1 MELSTTRTPDSNAR
15 SAMADIVCL
24 IQDRPLSG
32 VRILALEQMQAL
44 PNATQLLS
52 RFGADVIKVEAP
64 ERGDSG
70 RAAQPAA
77 VVNPGDAPVGAT
89 FLRNNAGKRSI
100 AVDLKDPRGRAVV
113 LELAT
118 RVDVVAENL
127 GPGRAERLGLAY
139 DDVRA
144 ANRAAVYL
152 SISGFGAAGD
162 SPYATWP
169 AYAAVAEAMS
179 GIYEHARRAGHAPV
193 VNPVGGLG
201 DTGTGLY
208 AVIGVL
214 AALRHRDRTG
224 QGQFVDVSMYDAML
238 AMCDI
243 VTNFW
248 SLGLR
253 REPDR
258 DLPNPVILD
267 SFRARDGWLM
277 LQVSRRHQFDRFADL
292 LGRPEWKDDE
302 RLATPWGWAEHL
314 EDIVRPAVE
323 AWAGGLGK
331 AEAARQL
338 AEAGIA
344 AAPCNTADDVVADP
358 HVRAHHMLVEI
369 PRFDDVAQPVL
380 GAGNPVKLSAMPDQ
394 PSGRVPRL
402 GEDTSA
408 VLGEL
413 LGMDE
418 TAIKELRSAGVI
430 GGQ

>member
-1 MELSTTRTPDSNAR
+1 
-15 SAMADIVCL
+15 MADIVCL
-24 IQDRPLSG
+24 IQDRDLPAEGPLSG
-32 VRILALEQMQAL
+32 VRILSLEQMQAL
-44 PNATQLLS
+44 PNATQLLA

-64 ERGDSG
+64 ARGDSG

-89 FLRNNAGKRSI
+89 CLRNNGGKRSI
-100 AVDLKDPRGRAVV
+100 AVDLKDARGRALI
-113 LELAT
+113 LELAKH
-118 RVDVVAENL
+118 VDVVAENL
-127 GPGRAERLGLAY
+127 GPGRAQRLGLAY
-139 DDVRA
+139 DDIRA
-144 ANRAAVYL
+144 VNDAVIYL

-169 AYAAVAEAMS
+169 AYAAVAGSMS

-208 AVIGVL
+208 GVIGVL
-214 AALRHRDRTG
+214 TALRHRDRTG
-224 QGQFVDVSMYDAML
+224 KGQLVDVSMFDAML
-238 AMCDI
+238 AICDI

-253 REPDR
+253 REPDS
-258 DLPNPVILD
+258 DLRNPVILD

-277 LQVSRRHQFDRFADL
+277 LQVSRRHQFERFADL

-302 RLATPWGWAEHL
+302 RLATPWGWADHV
-314 EDIVRPAVE
+314 EDIIRPAVE
-323 AWAGGLGK
+323 AWASGLDK

-338 AEAGIA
+338 AAAGIA
-344 AAPCNTADDVVADP
+344 AAPCNSADDVVVDP
-358 HVRAHHMLVEI
+358 HVRAHRMLVEI
-369 PRFDDVAQPVL
+369 PRFDGVEQPVL
-380 GAGNPVKLSAMPDQ
+380 AAGNPVKLSAVPDE
-394 PSGRVPRL
+394 PSGQVPRL
-402 GEDTSA
+402 GEDTA
-408 VLGEL
+408 EVLGEL

>member
-1 MELSTTRTPDSNAR
+1 
-15 SAMADIVCL
+15 MAGIVCL
-24 IQDRPLSG
+24 IQRTPLSG

-44 PNATQLLS
+44 PNATQLLA

-64 ERGDSG
+64 DRGDSG

-89 FLRNNAGKRSI
+89 YLRNNSGKRSI
-100 AVDLKDPRGRAVV
+100 AIDLKDPRGRALV
-113 LELAT
+113 LDLA
-118 RVDVVAENL
+118 RHVDVVAENL
-127 GPGRAERLGLAY
+127 GPGRAQRLGLAY

-144 ANRAAVYL
+144 ANPGIVYL

-162 SPYATWP
+162 SPYAAWP

-179 GIYEHARRAGHAPV
+179 GIYEHARKAGHAPI

-214 AALRHRDRTG
+214 AALRHREHTG
-224 QGQFVDVSMYDAML
+224 EGQFVDVSMFDAML

-248 SLGLR
+248 SLGIR
-253 REPDR
+253 REPDS
-258 DLPNPVILD
+258 DLRNPVILD

-277 LQVSRRHQFDRFADL
+277 LQVSRRHQFERFADL
-292 LGRPEWKDDE
+292 LGQPGWKDDE
-302 RLATPWGWAEHL
+302 RLATPWGWADHV
-314 EDIVRPAVE
+314 EDIIRPAVE
-323 AWAGGLGK
+323 AWAAGLDK
-331 AEAARQL
+331 ADAARQL

-344 AAPCNTADDVVADP
+344 AAPCNGADDVVADP

-369 PRFDDVAQPVL
+369 PRFDDVEQPVL
-380 GAGNPVKLSAMPDQ
+380 AAGNPVKLSGMPDQ
-394 PSGRVPRL
+394 PSGQVPRL
-402 GEDTSA
+402 GEHTVE
-408 VLGEL
+408 VLDEL

-418 TAIKELRSAGVI
+418 TAVKELRAAGVI

>member
-1 MELSTTRTPDSNAR
+1 MPGSVCRIQQTPLA
-15 SAMADIVCL
+15 
-24 IQDRPLSG
+24 G

-44 PNATQLLS
+44 PNATQLLA

-64 ERGDSG
+64 DRGDSG
-70 RAAQPAA
+70 RGAQPAA
-77 VVNPGDAPVGAT
+77 VVNPGDAPAGAT
-89 FLRNNAGKRSI
+89 FLRNNSGKRSI
-100 AVDLKDPRGRAVV
+100 AIDLKDPRGRDLV
-113 LELAT
+113 LDLAS

-127 GPGRAERLGLAY
+127 GPGRAQRLGVAY

-144 ANRAAVYL
+144 TNERVVYL

-162 SPYATWP
+162 SPYAAWP

-179 GIYEHARRAGHAPV
+179 GIYEHARRAGHAPI

-201 DTGTGLY
+201 DTATGLY
-208 AVIGVL
+208 GVIGIL
-214 AALRHRDRTG
+214 TALRHRDQTG
-224 QGQFVDVSMYDAML
+224 QGQFVDVSMFDAML

-277 LQVSRRHQFDRFADL
+277 LQVSRRHQFERFADL

-302 RLATPWGWAEHL
+302 RLATSWGWAEHI
-314 EDIVRPAVE
+314 EDIIRPAVE
-323 AWAGGLGK
+323 SWASTMGK
-331 AEAARQL
+331 ADAARQL

-344 AAPCNTADDVVADP
+344 AAPCNTADDVVADA
-358 HVRAHHMLVEI
+358 HARAHRMLVEI
-369 PRFDDVAQPVL
+369 PRFDGVEQPVL
-380 GAGNPVKLSAMPDQ
+380 GAGNPVKLSAMADEPN
-394 PSGRVPRL
+394 GRIPRL
-402 GEDTSA
+402 GEDTTS
-408 VLGEL
+408 VLGDL

>member
-1 MELSTTRTPDSNAR
+1 
-15 SAMADIVCL
+15 
-24 IQDRPLSG
+24 
-32 VRILALEQMQAL
+32 MQAL
-44 PNATQLLS
+44 PNATQLLA
-52 RFGADVIKVEAP
+52 RFGADVIKLEAP
-64 ERGDSG
+64 DRGDSG

-89 FLRNNAGKRSI
+89 FLRNNSGKRSI
-100 AVDLKDPRGRAVV
+100 AVDLKDERGRALI
-113 LELAT
+113 LELAKH
-118 RVDVVAENL
+118 VDVVAENL

-144 ANRAAVYL
+144 ANAAVIYL

-169 AYAAVAEAMS
+169 AYAAVAESMS
-179 GIYEHARRAGHAPV
+179 GIYEHARRAGQAPV

-201 DTGTGLY
+201 DTATGLY
-208 AVIGVL
+208 GVIGVL

-224 QGQFVDVSMYDAML
+224 QGQLVDVSMFDAML

-253 REPDR
+253 REPGSELR
-258 DLPNPVILD
+258 NPVILD

-277 LQVSRRHQFDRFADL
+277 LQVSRRHQFERFADL
-292 LGRPEWKDDE
+292 LGQPGWKDDE
-302 RLATPWGWAEHL
+302 RLATPWGWADHV
-314 EDIVRPAVE
+314 EDIIRPAVE
-323 AWAGGLGK
+323 AWAAGLGK

-344 AAPCNTADDVVADP
+344 AAPCNSADDVVADP
-358 HVRAHHMLVEI
+358 HVRSHHMLVEI
-369 PRFDDVAQPVL
+369 PRFDDVEQPVL
-380 GAGNPVKLSAMPDQ
+380 AAGNPVKLSGMPDR
-394 PSGRVPRL
+394 PSAQVPRL
-402 GEDTSA
+402 GEHTDD

-418 TAIKELRSAGVI
+418 AAVKELRSAGVI
-430 GGQ
+430 GGG

>member
-1 MELSTTRTPDSNAR
+1 M
-15 SAMADIVCL
+15 
-24 IQDRPLSG
+24 PLAG

-44 PNATQLLS
+44 PNATQLLA

-64 ERGDSG
+64 DRGDSG

-89 FLRNNAGKRSI
+89 FLRNNSGKRSI
-100 AVDLKDPRGRAVV
+100 AIDLKSDAGRKLV
-113 LELAT
+113 LDLA
-118 RVDVVAENL
+118 RHVDVVAENL
-127 GPGRAERLGLAY
+127 GPGRAQRLGLAY

-144 ANRAAVYL
+144 ANEAIVYL

-179 GIYEHARRAGHAPV
+179 GIYEHARRAGHAPI

-208 AVIGVL
+208 GVIGVL
-214 AALRHRDRTG
+214 TALRHRDRTG
-224 QGQFVDVSMYDAML
+224 QGQFVDVSMFDAML

-277 LQVSRRHQFDRFADL
+277 LQVSRRHQFERFADL
-292 LGRPEWKDDE
+292 LGRPEWKDDD
-302 RLATPWGWAEHL
+302 RLATSWGWAEHA
-314 EDIVRPAVE
+314 EDVIRPAVE
-323 AWAGGLGK
+323 AWAAGLGK

-358 HVRAHHMLVEI
+358 HVRAHRMLVEI
-369 PRFDDVAQPVL
+369 PRLDDVPQPVL
-380 GAGNPVKLSAMPDQ
+380 AAGNPVKLSAMPDQ
-394 PSGRVPRL
+394 PSGQVPRL
-402 GEDTSA
+402 GADTA
-408 VLGEL
+408 EVLGEL

-418 TAIKELRSAGVI
+418 AAIDELRSAGVI
-430 GGQ
+430 GGR